1 MLRYSRYSP
10 SCRQRR
16 WAVPTWLEV
25 CPSESQVL
33 DNEHLEARFEDV
45 EYEEAALLAQF
56 VDRDDALEGVLV
68 ADKGEVLDWGLV
80 SDNVEATV
88 GGFDLPRWGTWGRW

>member
-1 MLRYSRYSP
+1 M
-10 SCRQRR
+10 
-16 WAVPTWLEV
+16 

-33 DNEHLEARFEDV
+33 DDERLEARFEDV

-56 VDRDDALEGVLV
+56 FDRDDVLEGVLV